1 MVVVDMEEEEEE
13 EEEEEREPVN
23 MRFYQFWPV
32 LLFSGRAY
40 VFKLFLLEV
49 DGDVYS
55 C

>member
-1 MVVVDMEEEEEE
+1 MQVVVVDKEEER

-23 MRFYQFWPV
+23 MRYYQFWPV
-32 LLFSGRAY
+32 FLFSGRAN